1 MGKTVTS
8 VVSAGLMIAGVIATG
23 GLGTALIVAGIAVQA
38 ASAFIFKDKVPGS
51 GYRDQSERKQMLRSA
66 SAPETVV
73 VGKTM
78 MSGLL
83 FFAEEEEGEQDENE
97 ELYMALAIA
106 SHPIHKLGQIYF
118 NDDKIEDLGDNAQY
132 EFHNGRTEADPYLLK
147 HAPSWKE
154 DMIGRGLAWLRLTL
168 RFDQEKF
175 PYGVPNVKSELWG
188 KEIYDPRTEKT
199 AWSNNGALVILDYYR
214 HYLGVPDS
222 DIDWNAFKVAAD
234 ICDETV
240 QTPDG
245 KSEPRYT
252 LNGAYELEESPAS
265 VLEMMHK
272 CIAGEPTYIAGKH
285 GILMQV
291 YNGPALLTIDESQ
304 IIDTVTVTP
313 ELSLRDAT
321 NAIYGTFVDAEQQYN
336 KTDFEPVVIEEWI
349 EEDGLEIK
357 ENMDYRFVT
366 SPYQANRLANLYLRK
381 KRAGRRIQLRMNLD
395 GYAYRPGD
403 VVKLELPSLGIS
415 DLEFRIADWKFH
427 PSEGVEITLEEDG
440 PYIYE
445 DLASKPFVRPP
456 FTKLPTGGVPA
467 PINLAFVPLSVT
479 DIVQGY
485 ISWQNV
491 ASDIRYNT
499 VNILQNDKVI
509 QSIQVPG
516 ERVDINGLTRGTYRV
531 EVRAINVAGAMS
543 APAISDFA
551 IQAPPAPIGVEIT
564 PGMFSLTASPRQGDS
579 AVFGYTFEFWFSEKK
594 LANLSENEV
603 ITKTNKVGQGQFWTK
618 DNLKAGTDYWFYVRT
633 VNSYGKSQFVEAV
646 GQASG
651 TPKDMLDELGNNFLT
666 AEAGQIMQEQI
677 DFSKEAIAELE
688 LDTIDVKQKVVSI
701 DRDVEAV
708 NEAVMMNTKFTTE
721 VHFSLKEEVADR
733 KAEIFRIEQV
743 QVTDREAAAR
753 WQEQITAKVDY
764 NASEI
769 LNIKDAQSSYEK
781 ATAQQISQVKAD
793 VDGVKSRVTTVETA
807 TADLKQSQAKFEQ
820 STTAEFGEMRGYIT
834 HFETSLSNVELA
846 VSEAIMQTTAQ
857 VNQHSSELLQ
867 SKADVKRIANATATN
882 EKATAEL
889 AESVKAHYEDSQAEF
904 VDVRKSI
911 AEKDKAHSER
921 TEQVRA
927 ELGKNINANKEE
939 IDKTNKELSDI
950 SAAVTT
956 NTKAIAETDKTLT
969 ELEQVS
975 SSRFDSNEATIANI
989 QNTQANA
996 ESSQAETT
1004 LQLAAQQ
1011 NEQGSELLRAKAS
1024 IRETNKIIVDNDKAY
1039 AQKFTQIDAQL
1050 GENGA
1055 RFTRVEEALA
1065 DTQQSVAKSIERL
1078 DARFDEQEGMIEE
1091 KMQATFKQTGDGVV
1105 THSINITIVHNN
1117 VKYNAAGQVI
1127 SAQVKNGKLESF
1139 IGYNANNFAWYNPVN
1154 GKMELFMAAKNG
1166 QLFIRDLFIED
1177 GSITN
1182 AKIGN
1187 VIQSNNYLNGRPS
1200 WIINKNGFAEFQNIK
1215 ARGEIEA
1222 TSGRLKNVVI
1232 EESCD
1237 ILGKLK
1243 VENLEGNIVTV
1254 TQDVYHNLSFSHSNI
1269 VELFKVKRR
1278 TQKCFIWVQGALTPY
1293 EVIPGGSSRVENRS
1307 AFAYRAP
1314 GYDSN
1319 GGEAD
1324 IYIDGVIQPR
1334 PNIYNMRGTSVSDTY
1349 AVNEFVL
1356 ELSPGEGVAS
1366 IGIKIP
1372 RLNSETTRFIMRAR
1386 IIVFPDNQDVIFN

>member
-132 EFHNGRTEADPYLLK
+132 EFHNGRTEVDPYLLK
-147 HAPSWKE
+147 KAPSWKE

-199 AWSNNGALVILDYYR
+199 EWSNNGALVILDYYR

-222 DIDWNAFKVAAD
+222 DIDWDAFKSAAD

-245 KSEPRYT
+245 KNEPRYT

-403 VVKLELPSLGIS
+403 VVKLELPALGIS

-456 FTKLPTGGVPA
+456 FTKLPTGGVAA

-499 VNILQNDKVI
+499 VNILQNGKVI

-564 PGMFSLTASPRQGDS
+564 PGMFSLTASPKQGDS
-579 AVFGYTFEFWFSEKK
+579 AVFGYTFEFWFSDKK
-594 LANLSENEV
+594 LANLSENDV
-603 ITKTNKVGQGQFWTK
+603 ITKTNKVGQGNFWTQE
-618 DNLKAGTDYWFYVRT
+618 NLKAGHTYYFYIRT
-633 VNSYGKSQFVEAV
+633 INSYGKSVFVEASGVPVSLPSDIFDDLDNTVRETDAFKELDKKLDWNAETAIILSNADSQLSRSLLVKHGQSQAGIKELWQVRATDNKAWAQEVKEIYSAV
-646 GQASG
+646 GDNTSAIKETQTSITELNKAFGQTTTEIRTELKTANDTTNKRIDS
-651 TPKDMLDELGNNFLT
+651 TNQDLANTNQKLGNTDKEMGRIAADVVTN
-666 AEAGQIMQEQI
+666 
-677 DFSKEAIAELE
+677 KEAISK
-688 LDTIDVKQKVVSI
+688 T
-701 DRDVEAV
+701 
-708 NEAVMMNTKFTTE
+708 NEAMAKSE
-721 VHFSLKEEVADR
+721 
-733 KAEIFRIEQV
+733 EQV
-743 QVTDREAAAR
+743 Q
-753 WQEQITAKVDY
+753 
-764 NASEI
+764 
-769 LNIKDAQSSYEK
+769 AQ
-781 ATAQQISQVKAD
+781 
-793 VDGVKSRVTTVETA
+793 
-807 TADLKQSQAKFEQ
+807 
-820 STTAEFGEMRGYIT
+820 FGEQQGMI
-834 HFETSLSNVELA
+834 
-846 VSEAIMQTTAQ
+846 
-857 VNQHSSELLQ
+857 NQ
-867 SKADVKRIANATATN
+867 KM
-882 EKATAEL
+882 
-889 AESVKAHYEDSQAEF
+889 QAEF
-904 VDVRKSI
+904 S
-911 AEKDKAHSER
+911 
-921 TEQVRA
+921 
-927 ELGKNINANKEE
+927 
-939 IDKTNKELSDI
+939 
-950 SAAVTT
+950 
-956 NTKAIAETDKTLT
+956 
-969 ELEQVS
+969 
-975 SSRFDSNEATIANI
+975 
-989 QNTQANA
+989 
-996 ESSQAETT
+996 
-1004 LQLAAQQ
+1004 
-1011 NEQGSELLRAKAS
+1011 
-1024 IRETNKIIVDNDKAY
+1024 
-1039 AQKFTQIDAQL
+1039 
-1050 GENGA
+1050 
-1055 RFTRVEEALA
+1055 
-1065 DTQQSVAKSIERL
+1065 
-1078 DARFDEQEGMIEE
+1078 
-1091 KMQATFKQTGDGVV
+1091 QTGDGVV
-1105 THSINITIVHNN
+1105 THSINITIIHNK

-1139 IGYNANNFAWYNPVN
+1139 IGYNANNFAWYNPAN
-1154 GKMELFMAAKNG
+1154 GKMELFMYAKNG
-1166 QLFIRDLFIED
+1166 QVFIRDLFIED

-1222 TSGRLKNVVI
+1222 TSGRLKNVVV
-1232 EESCD
+1232 EKSCE
-1237 ILGKLK
+1237 ILGTLN
-1243 VENLEGNIVTV
+1243 VENLEGNIISVTK
-1254 TQDVYHNLSFSHSNI
+1254 DVYISESFRGNDI
-1269 VELFKVKRR
+1269 FELFKVKRR
-1278 TQKCFIWVQGALTPY
+1278 TQKCHIWVQGALNPY
-1293 EVIPGGSSRVENRS
+1293 EKIPSSGSGYFVPNRS
-1307 AFAYRAP
+1307 ALAYRAP
-1314 GYDSN
+1314 QMMDSYGY
-1319 GGEAD
+1319 AD
-1324 IYIDGVIQPR
+1324 FYIDGVIQER
-1334 PNIYNMRGTSVSDTY
+1334 PSLYRLEDGFPTRDFFGLNECVFDLDAGT
-1349 AVNEFVL
+1349 
-1356 ELSPGEGVAS
+1356 GMAS

-1372 RLNSETTRFIMRAR
+1372 NSGKDITRFIMRAR

>member
-118 NDDKIEDLGDNAQY
+118 NDDKIEDLGNNAQY
-132 EFHNGRTEADPYLLK
+132 EFHNDRTEADPYLLK

-291 YNGPALLTIDESQ
+291 YNGPALLIIDESQ

-594 LANLSENEV
+594 LTNLSENEV
-603 ITKTNKVGQGQFWTK
+603 ITKTNKIGQGNFWTQE
-618 DNLKAGTDYWFYVRT
+618 NLKAGHTYYFYIRT
-633 VNSYGKSQFVEAV
+633 INSYGKSAFIE
-646 GQASG
+646 ASG
-651 TPKDMLDELGNNFLT
+651 IPNSLPNDLLDEVDEKVRDS
-666 AEAGQIMQEQI
+666 EAFKQLSEELKWNTE
-677 DFSKEAIAELE
+677 SIAELVNATYE
-688 LDTIDVKQKVVSI
+688 LSTDLLVRDGNAQAGIKDLRKVFANQQEAWAQEIKEIYSAVGENKSAIKETQTSI
-701 DRDVEAV
+701 TKLDEAIGQR
-708 NEAVMMNTKFTTE
+708 FTE
-721 VHFSLKEEVADR
+721 VRTEMGKAQADIISNSQAISNTN
-733 KAEIFRIEQV
+733 KAFAENKTQV
-743 QVTDREAAAR
+743 
-753 WQEQITAKVDY
+753 
-764 NASEI
+764 
-769 LNIKDAQSSYEK
+769 
-781 ATAQQISQVKAD
+781 
-793 VDGVKSRVTTVETA
+793 
-807 TADLKQSQAKFEQ
+807 QAKF
-820 STTAEFGEMRGYIT
+820 
-834 HFETSLSNVELA
+834 
-846 VSEAIMQTTAQ
+846 
-857 VNQHSSELLQ
+857 
-867 SKADVKRIANATATN
+867 
-882 EKATAEL
+882 
-889 AESVKAHYEDSQAEF
+889 
-904 VDVRKSI
+904 
-911 AEKDKAHSER
+911 DK
-921 TEQVRA
+921 
-927 ELGKNINANKEE
+927 
-939 IDKTNKELSDI
+939 
-950 SAAVTT
+950 
-956 NTKAIAETDKTLT
+956 
-969 ELEQVS
+969 
-975 SSRFDSNEATIANI
+975 
-989 QNTQANA
+989 
-996 ESSQAETT
+996 
-1004 LQLAAQQ
+1004 
-1011 NEQGSELLRAKAS
+1011 
-1024 IRETNKIIVDNDKAY
+1024 
-1039 AQKFTQIDAQL
+1039 
-1050 GENGA
+1050 
-1055 RFTRVEEALA
+1055 
-1065 DTQQSVAKSIERL
+1065 
-1078 DARFDEQEGMIEE
+1078 QEGMIQE

-1154 GKMELFMAAKNG
+1154 GKMELFMYAKNG
-1166 QLFIRDLFIED
+1166 QLFMREAFINEAWLNSVVVTEYIKSGDYIPGKGGFLID
-1177 GSITN
+1177 GKTSNIEMNKGIFRGELDIGTNKTGAHTVITN
-1182 AKIGN
+1182 ERIAVYGDK
-1187 VIQSNNYLNGRPS
+1187 
-1200 WIINKNGFAEFQNIK
+1200 
-1215 ARGEIEA
+1215 GEIRVEI
-1222 TSGRLKNVVI
+1222 GR
-1232 EESCD
+1232 
-1237 ILGKLK
+1237 ILG
-1243 VENLEGNIVTV
+1243 
-1254 TQDVYHNLSFSHSNI
+1254 
-1269 VELFKVKRR
+1269 R
-1278 TQKCFIWVQGALTPY
+1278 
-1293 EVIPGGSSRVENRS
+1293 
-1307 AFAYRAP
+1307 
-1314 GYDSN
+1314 
-1319 GGEAD
+1319 
-1324 IYIDGVIQPR
+1324 
-1334 PNIYNMRGTSVSDTY
+1334 
-1349 AVNEFVL
+1349 
-1356 ELSPGEGVAS
+1356 
-1366 IGIKIP
+1366 
-1372 RLNSETTRFIMRAR
+1372 
-1386 IIVFPDNQDVIFN
+1386 

>member
-118 NDDKIEDLGDNAQY
+118 NDDKIEDLGDNVQY

-403 VVKLELPSLGIS
+403 VIKLELPSLGIS

-499 VNILQNDKVI
+499 VNILQNGKVI

-603 ITKTNKVGQGQFWTK
+603 ITKTNKVGQGNFWTQE
-618 DNLKAGTDYWFYVRT
+618 NLKAGHTYYFYIRT
-633 VNSYGKSQFVEAV
+633 INSYGKSVFVEASGVPVSLPTDIFDDLDNTIRETEAFKQLSEELKWNTESIAVLTNATYSLSTDVLQRSANAQAGITQLQQLRVSDNEAWAQEINEIYSAV
-646 GQASG
+646 GENKSAIKETQTSITELNKAFG
-651 TPKDMLDELGNNFLT
+651 QTTTEIRTELKTTNDATNKRIDDTNQKLGNTDKEVGRIRADVATN
-666 AEAGQIMQEQI
+666 
-677 DFSKEAIAELE
+677 KEAISE
-688 LDTIDVKQKVVSI
+688 T
-701 DRDVEAV
+701 
-708 NEAVMMNTKFTTE
+708 N
-721 VHFSLKEEVADR
+721 
-733 KAEIFRIEQV
+733 KAMAKSEEQV
-743 QVTDREAAAR
+743 Q
-753 WQEQITAKVDY
+753 
-764 NASEI
+764 
-769 LNIKDAQSSYEK
+769 AQFGK
-781 ATAQQISQVKAD
+781 QQGMI
-793 VDGVKSRVTTVETA
+793 
-807 TADLKQSQAKFEQ
+807 
-820 STTAEFGEMRGYIT
+820 
-834 HFETSLSNVELA
+834 
-846 VSEAIMQTTAQ
+846 
-857 VNQHSSELLQ
+857 NQ
-867 SKADVKRIANATATN
+867 KM
-882 EKATAEL
+882 
-889 AESVKAHYEDSQAEF
+889 QAEF
-904 VDVRKSI
+904 S
-911 AEKDKAHSER
+911 
-921 TEQVRA
+921 
-927 ELGKNINANKEE
+927 
-939 IDKTNKELSDI
+939 
-950 SAAVTT
+950 
-956 NTKAIAETDKTLT
+956 
-969 ELEQVS
+969 
-975 SSRFDSNEATIANI
+975 
-989 QNTQANA
+989 
-996 ESSQAETT
+996 
-1004 LQLAAQQ
+1004 
-1011 NEQGSELLRAKAS
+1011 
-1024 IRETNKIIVDNDKAY
+1024 
-1039 AQKFTQIDAQL
+1039 
-1050 GENGA
+1050 
-1055 RFTRVEEALA
+1055 
-1065 DTQQSVAKSIERL
+1065 
-1078 DARFDEQEGMIEE
+1078 
-1091 KMQATFKQTGDGVV
+1091 QTGDGVV

-1154 GKMELFMAAKNG
+1154 GKMELFMYAKNG
-1166 QLFIRDLFIED
+1166 QFFIKEAFLDKASIREMVLSESIRSDNYVPGKSGFIIDVKNNKLEMY
-1177 GSITN
+1177 GGNGGTTLTN
-1182 AKIGN
+1182 
-1187 VIQSNNYLNGRPS
+1187 
-1200 WIINKNGFAEFQNIK
+1200 QNLYVK
-1215 ARGEIEA
+1215 DETGY
-1222 TSGRLKNVVI
+1222 NVVI
-1232 EESCD
+1232 IGD
-1237 ILGKLK
+1237 I
-1243 VENLEGNIVTV
+1243 T
-1254 TQDVYHNLSFSHSNI
+1254 
-1269 VELFKVKRR
+1269 
-1278 TQKCFIWVQGALTPY
+1278 
-1293 EVIPGGSSRVENRS
+1293 
-1307 AFAYRAP
+1307 
-1314 GYDSN
+1314 
-1319 GGEAD
+1319 
-1324 IYIDGVIQPR
+1324 
-1334 PNIYNMRGTSVSDTY
+1334 
-1349 AVNEFVL
+1349 NE
-1356 ELSPGEGVAS
+1356 
-1366 IGIKIP
+1366 
-1372 RLNSETTRFIMRAR
+1372 R
-1386 IIVFPDNQDVIFN
+1386 

>member
-403 VVKLELPSLGIS
+403 VIKLELPSLGIS

-445 DLASKPFVRPP
+445 DLVSKPFVRPP

-467 PINLAFVPLSVT
+467 PINLAFAPLSVT

-499 VNILQNDKVI
+499 VNILQNGKVI

-579 AVFGYTFEFWFSEKK
+579 AVFGYTFEFWFSEEK

-603 ITKTNKVGQGQFWTK
+603 ITKTNKVGQGNFWTQE
-618 DNLKAGTDYWFYVRT
+618 NLKAGHTYYFYIRT
-633 VNSYGKSQFVEAV
+633 INSYGKSVFVEASGV
-646 GQASG
+646 PVSLPTDIFDDLDNTVRETEAFKQLSEELKWNTESIAVLTNATYSLSTDVLQRSANAQAG
-651 TPKDMLDELGNNFLT
+651 ITQLQQLR
-666 AEAGQIMQEQI
+666 
-677 DFSKEAIAELE
+677 
-688 LDTIDVKQKVVSI
+688 VS
-701 DRDVEAV
+701 D
-708 NEAVMMNTKFTTE
+708 NEAW
-721 VHFSLKEEVADR
+721 AQD
-733 KAEIFRIEQV
+733 
-743 QVTDREAAAR
+743 
-753 WQEQITAKVDY
+753 
-764 NASEI
+764 
-769 LNIKDAQSSYEK
+769 IK
-781 ATAQQISQVKAD
+781 
-793 VDGVKSRVTTVETA
+793 RV
-807 TADLKQSQAKFEQ
+807 
-820 STTAEFGEMRGYIT
+820 Y
-834 HFETSLSNVELA
+834 
-846 VSEAIMQTTAQ
+846 
-857 VNQHSSELLQ
+857 
-867 SKADVKRIANATATN
+867 
-882 EKATAEL
+882 
-889 AESVKAHYEDSQAEF
+889 
-904 VDVRKSI
+904 
-911 AEKDKAHSER
+911 
-921 TEQVRA
+921 
-927 ELGKNINANKEE
+927 
-939 IDKTNKELSDI
+939 
-950 SAAVTT
+950 
-956 NTKAIAETDKTLT
+956 
-969 ELEQVS
+969 
-975 SSRFDSNEATIANI
+975 
-989 QNTQANA
+989 
-996 ESSQAETT
+996 
-1004 LQLAAQQ
+1004 
-1011 NEQGSELLRAKAS
+1011 AS
-1024 IRETNKIIVDNDKAY
+1024 IEDNDKALR
-1039 AQKFTQIDAQL
+1039 AEIKETQTSITELNKAFGQTTTEIRTEL
-1050 GENGA
+1050 KTTNQN
-1055 RFTRVEEALA
+1055 LA
-1065 DTQQSVAKSIERL
+1065 DTNQKLGNIDKEVGRIRADVATNKEAISETNKAMAKSE
-1078 DARFDEQEGMIEE
+1078 EQVQAQFGKQQGMINQ
-1091 KMQATFKQTGDGVV
+1091 KMQAEFSQTGDGVV

-1154 GKMELFMAAKNG
+1154 GKMELFMYAKNG

-1254 TQDVYHNLSFSHSNI
+1254 TQDVYHNLSFSHNNI

-1278 TQKCFIWVQGALTPY
+1278 TQKCFIWVQGALNPY
-1293 EVIPGGSSRVENRS
+1293 ERIPNNGVKPENRS

-1314 GYDSN
+1314 FYRN
-1319 GGEAD
+1319 GAGAAD

-1334 PNIYNMRGTSVSDTY
+1334 PSIYNMEDTSTSDFY

-1372 RLNSETTRFIMRAR
+1372 QGGSETTRFIMRAR

>member
-403 VVKLELPSLGIS
+403 VIKLELPSLGIS

-499 VNILQNDKVI
+499 VNILQNGKVI

-603 ITKTNKVGQGQFWTK
+603 ITKTNKVGQGNFWTQE
-618 DNLKAGTDYWFYVRT
+618 NLKAGHTYYFYIRT
-633 VNSYGKSQFVEAV
+633 INSYGKSVFVEA
-646 GQASG
+646 SG
-651 TPKDMLDELGNNFLT
+651 VPVSLPTDIFDDLDNTIRETEAFKQLDEKLNWNT
-666 AEAGQIMQEQI
+666 E
-677 DFSKEAIAELE
+677 SIAELTNATYS
-688 LDTIDVKQKVVSI
+688 LSTDVLRYSANAQAGITQLQQLRVS
-701 DRDVEAV
+701 D
-708 NEAVMMNTKFTTE
+708 NEAW
-721 VHFSLKEEVADR
+721 AQD
-733 KAEIFRIEQV
+733 
-743 QVTDREAAAR
+743 
-753 WQEQITAKVDY
+753 
-764 NASEI
+764 
-769 LNIKDAQSSYEK
+769 IK
-781 ATAQQISQVKAD
+781 
-793 VDGVKSRVTTVETA
+793 RV
-807 TADLKQSQAKFEQ
+807 
-820 STTAEFGEMRGYIT
+820 Y
-834 HFETSLSNVELA
+834 
-846 VSEAIMQTTAQ
+846 
-857 VNQHSSELLQ
+857 
-867 SKADVKRIANATATN
+867 
-882 EKATAEL
+882 
-889 AESVKAHYEDSQAEF
+889 
-904 VDVRKSI
+904 
-911 AEKDKAHSER
+911 
-921 TEQVRA
+921 
-927 ELGKNINANKEE
+927 
-939 IDKTNKELSDI
+939 
-950 SAAVTT
+950 
-956 NTKAIAETDKTLT
+956 
-969 ELEQVS
+969 
-975 SSRFDSNEATIANI
+975 
-989 QNTQANA
+989 
-996 ESSQAETT
+996 
-1004 LQLAAQQ
+1004 
-1011 NEQGSELLRAKAS
+1011 AS
-1024 IRETNKIIVDNDKAY
+1024 IEDNDKALR
-1039 AQKFTQIDAQL
+1039 AEIKETQTSITELNKAFGQTTTEIRTELKTTNDATNKRIDDTNQKL
-1050 GENGA
+1050 GNTDKEVGRIRADVATNK
-1055 RFTRVEEALA
+1055 EAISETNKA
-1065 DTQQSVAKSIERL
+1065 MAKSE
-1078 DARFDEQEGMIEE
+1078 EQVQAQFGKQQGMINQ
-1091 KMQATFKQTGDGVV
+1091 KMQAEFSQTGDGVV

-1127 SAQVKNGKLESF
+1127 SAQVKNGKLESY

-1154 GKMELFMAAKNG
+1154 GKMELFMYVKNG
-1166 QLFIRDLFIED
+1166 QMFMREAFINEAWLNSVVVTEYIKSGDYAPGKSGFLIDGKTSNIEMNKGIFRGELD
-1177 GSITN
+1177 IGTNKTGAHTVITN
-1182 AKIGN
+1182 ERIAVYGDK
-1187 VIQSNNYLNGRPS
+1187 
-1200 WIINKNGFAEFQNIK
+1200 
-1215 ARGEIEA
+1215 GEIRVEI
-1222 TSGRLKNVVI
+1222 GR
-1232 EESCD
+1232 
-1237 ILGKLK
+1237 ILG
-1243 VENLEGNIVTV
+1243 
-1254 TQDVYHNLSFSHSNI
+1254 
-1269 VELFKVKRR
+1269 R
-1278 TQKCFIWVQGALTPY
+1278 
-1293 EVIPGGSSRVENRS
+1293 
-1307 AFAYRAP
+1307 
-1314 GYDSN
+1314 
-1319 GGEAD
+1319 
-1324 IYIDGVIQPR
+1324 
-1334 PNIYNMRGTSVSDTY
+1334 
-1349 AVNEFVL
+1349 
-1356 ELSPGEGVAS
+1356 
-1366 IGIKIP
+1366 
-1372 RLNSETTRFIMRAR
+1372 
-1386 IIVFPDNQDVIFN
+1386 

>member
-403 VVKLELPSLGIS
+403 VIKLELPSLGIS

-499 VNILQNDKVI
+499 VNILQNGKVI

-603 ITKTNKVGQGQFWTK
+603 ITKTNKVGQGNFWTQE
-618 DNLKAGTDYWFYVRT
+618 NLKAGHTYYFYIRT
-633 VNSYGKSQFVEAV
+633 INSYGKSVFVEASGVPVSLPTDIFDDLDNTIRETEAFKQLSEELKWNTESIAVLTNATYSLSTDVLQRSANAQAGITQLQQLRVSDNEAWAQEINEIYSAV
-646 GQASG
+646 GENKSAIKETQTSITELNKAFG
-651 TPKDMLDELGNNFLT
+651 QTTTEIRTELKTTNDATNKRIDDTNQKLGNTDKEVGRIRADVATN
-666 AEAGQIMQEQI
+666 
-677 DFSKEAIAELE
+677 KEAISE
-688 LDTIDVKQKVVSI
+688 T
-701 DRDVEAV
+701 
-708 NEAVMMNTKFTTE
+708 N
-721 VHFSLKEEVADR
+721 
-733 KAEIFRIEQV
+733 KAMAKSEEQV
-743 QVTDREAAAR
+743 Q
-753 WQEQITAKVDY
+753 
-764 NASEI
+764 
-769 LNIKDAQSSYEK
+769 AQFGK
-781 ATAQQISQVKAD
+781 QQGMI
-793 VDGVKSRVTTVETA
+793 
-807 TADLKQSQAKFEQ
+807 
-820 STTAEFGEMRGYIT
+820 
-834 HFETSLSNVELA
+834 
-846 VSEAIMQTTAQ
+846 
-857 VNQHSSELLQ
+857 NQ
-867 SKADVKRIANATATN
+867 KM
-882 EKATAEL
+882 
-889 AESVKAHYEDSQAEF
+889 QAEF
-904 VDVRKSI
+904 S
-911 AEKDKAHSER
+911 
-921 TEQVRA
+921 
-927 ELGKNINANKEE
+927 
-939 IDKTNKELSDI
+939 
-950 SAAVTT
+950 
-956 NTKAIAETDKTLT
+956 
-969 ELEQVS
+969 
-975 SSRFDSNEATIANI
+975 
-989 QNTQANA
+989 
-996 ESSQAETT
+996 
-1004 LQLAAQQ
+1004 
-1011 NEQGSELLRAKAS
+1011 
-1024 IRETNKIIVDNDKAY
+1024 
-1039 AQKFTQIDAQL
+1039 
-1050 GENGA
+1050 
-1055 RFTRVEEALA
+1055 
-1065 DTQQSVAKSIERL
+1065 
-1078 DARFDEQEGMIEE
+1078 
-1091 KMQATFKQTGDGVV
+1091 QTGDGVV

-1166 QLFIRDLFIED
+1166 QFFIR
-1177 GSITN
+1177 
-1182 AKIGN
+1182 
-1187 VIQSNNYLNGRPS
+1187 
-1200 WIINKNGFAEFQNIK
+1200 
-1215 ARGEIEA
+1215 EA
-1222 TSGRLKNVVI
+1222 
-1232 EESCD
+1232 
-1237 ILGKLK
+1237 
-1243 VENLEGNIVTV
+1243 
-1254 TQDVYHNLSFSHSNI
+1254 
-1269 VELFKVKRR
+1269 
-1278 TQKCFIWVQGALTPY
+1278 
-1293 EVIPGGSSRVENRS
+1293 
-1307 AFAYRAP
+1307 
-1314 GYDSN
+1314 
-1319 GGEAD
+1319 
-1324 IYIDGVIQPR
+1324 
-1334 PNIYNMRGTSVSDTY
+1334 
-1349 AVNEFVL
+1349 
-1356 ELSPGEGVAS
+1356 
-1366 IGIKIP
+1366 
-1372 RLNSETTRFIMRAR
+1372 
-1386 IIVFPDNQDVIFN
+1386 

>member
-1 MGKTVTS
+1 
-8 VVSAGLMIAGVIATG
+8 
-23 GLGTALIVAGIAVQA
+23 
-38 ASAFIFKDKVPGS
+38 
-51 GYRDQSERKQMLRSA
+51 
-66 SAPETVV
+66 
-73 VGKTM
+73 
-78 MSGLL
+78 
-83 FFAEEEEGEQDENE
+83 
-97 ELYMALAIA
+97 MALAIA

-403 VVKLELPSLGIS
+403 VIKLELPSLGIS

-456 FTKLPTGGVPA
+456 FTKLPTGGVAA

-499 VNILQNDKVI
+499 VNILQNGKVI

-543 APAISDFA
+543 APSISDFA

-594 LANLSENEV
+594 LTSLSENEV
-603 ITKTNKVGQGQFWTK
+603 ITKTNKVGQGNFWTQE
-618 DNLKAGTDYWFYVRT
+618 NLKAGHTYYFYIRT
-633 VNSYGKSQFVEAV
+633 INSYGKSVFVEA
-646 GQASG
+646 SG
-651 TPKDMLDELGNNFLT
+651 VPVSLPTDIFDDLD
-666 AEAGQIMQEQI
+666 
-677 DFSKEAIAELE
+677 
-688 LDTIDVKQKVVSI
+688 
-701 DRDVEAV
+701 
-708 NEAVMMNTKFTTE
+708 NT
-721 VHFSLKEEVADR
+721 
-733 KAEIFRIEQV
+733 
-743 QVTDREAAAR
+743 
-753 WQEQITAKVDY
+753 
-764 NASEI
+764 
-769 LNIKDAQSSYEK
+769 
-781 ATAQQISQVKAD
+781 
-793 VDGVKSRVTTVETA
+793 
-807 TADLKQSQAKFEQ
+807 
-820 STTAEFGEMRGYIT
+820 
-834 HFETSLSNVELA
+834 
-846 VSEAIMQTTAQ
+846 
-857 VNQHSSELLQ
+857 
-867 SKADVKRIANATATN
+867 
-882 EKATAEL
+882 
-889 AESVKAHYEDSQAEF
+889 
-904 VDVRKSI
+904 
-911 AEKDKAHSER
+911 
-921 TEQVRA
+921 
-927 ELGKNINANKEE
+927 
-939 IDKTNKELSDI
+939 
-950 SAAVTT
+950 
-956 NTKAIAETDKTLT
+956 
-969 ELEQVS
+969 
-975 SSRFDSNEATIANI
+975 
-989 QNTQANA
+989 
-996 ESSQAETT
+996 
-1004 LQLAAQQ
+1004 
-1011 NEQGSELLRAKAS
+1011 
-1024 IRETNKIIVDNDKAY
+1024 IRETEAFKQLSEELKWNTESIAVLTNATYSLSTDVLQRSANAQAGITQLQQLRVSDNEAWAQDIKRVYASIEDNDKALR
-1039 AQKFTQIDAQL
+1039 AEIKETQTSITELNKAFGQTTTEIRTELKTTNDATNKRIDDTNQKL
-1050 GENGA
+1050 GNTDKEVGRIRADVATNK
-1055 RFTRVEEALA
+1055 EAISETNKA
-1065 DTQQSVAKSIERL
+1065 MAKSE
-1078 DARFDEQEGMIEE
+1078 EQVQAQFGKQQGMINQ
-1091 KMQATFKQTGDGVV
+1091 KMQAEFSQTGDGVV

-1127 SAQVKNGKLESF
+1127 SAQVKNGKLESY

-1154 GKMELFMAAKNG
+1154 GKMELFMYVKNG
-1166 QLFIRDLFIED
+1166 QMFMREAFINEAWLNSVVVTEYIKSGDYAPGKSGFLIDGKTSNIEMNKGIFRGELD
-1177 GSITN
+1177 IGTNKTGAHTVITN
-1182 AKIGN
+1182 ERIAVYGDK
-1187 VIQSNNYLNGRPS
+1187 
-1200 WIINKNGFAEFQNIK
+1200 
-1215 ARGEIEA
+1215 GEIRVEI
-1222 TSGRLKNVVI
+1222 GR
-1232 EESCD
+1232 
-1237 ILGKLK
+1237 ILG
-1243 VENLEGNIVTV
+1243 
-1254 TQDVYHNLSFSHSNI
+1254 
-1269 VELFKVKRR
+1269 R
-1278 TQKCFIWVQGALTPY
+1278 
-1293 EVIPGGSSRVENRS
+1293 
-1307 AFAYRAP
+1307 
-1314 GYDSN
+1314 
-1319 GGEAD
+1319 
-1324 IYIDGVIQPR
+1324 
-1334 PNIYNMRGTSVSDTY
+1334 
-1349 AVNEFVL
+1349 
-1356 ELSPGEGVAS
+1356 
-1366 IGIKIP
+1366 
-1372 RLNSETTRFIMRAR
+1372 
-1386 IIVFPDNQDVIFN
+1386 

>member
-118 NDDKIEDLGDNAQY
+118 NDDKIEDLGNNAQY
-132 EFHNGRTEADPYLLK
+132 EFHNDRTEADPYLLK

-291 YNGPALLTIDESQ
+291 YNGPALLIIDESQ

-456 FTKLPTGGVPA
+456 FTKLPTGGVPT

-499 VNILQNDKVI
+499 VNILQNGKVI

-564 PGMFSLTASPRQGDS
+564 PGMFSLTAYPKQGDS

-603 ITKTNKVGQGQFWTK
+603 ITKTNKVGQGNFWTQE
-618 DNLKAGTDYWFYVRT
+618 NLKAGHTYYFYIRT
-633 VNSYGKSQFVEAV
+633 INSYGKSVFVEA
-646 GQASG
+646 SG
-651 TPKDMLDELGNNFLT
+651 VPVSLPTDIFDDLDNTVRETEAFKQLSEELNWNT
-666 AEAGQIMQEQI
+666 E
-677 DFSKEAIAELE
+677 SIAELVNATYE
-688 LDTIDVKQKVVSI
+688 LSTDLLFRDGNAQAGIKDLRKVFANQQEAWAQEIKEIYSAVGENKSAIREAQTSI
-701 DRDVEAV
+701 TKLDEAIGQRFTEIRTEMDKAQADIIS
-708 NEAVMMNTKFTTE
+708 NSKAISNTN
-721 VHFSLKEEVADR
+721 
-733 KAEIFRIEQV
+733 KAFAENKTQV
-743 QVTDREAAAR
+743 Q
-753 WQEQITAKVDY
+753 AK
-764 NASEI
+764 
-769 LNIKDAQSSYEK
+769 
-781 ATAQQISQVKAD
+781 
-793 VDGVKSRVTTVETA
+793 
-807 TADLKQSQAKFEQ
+807 
-820 STTAEFGEMRGYIT
+820 
-834 HFETSLSNVELA
+834 
-846 VSEAIMQTTAQ
+846 
-857 VNQHSSELLQ
+857 
-867 SKADVKRIANATATN
+867 
-882 EKATAEL
+882 
-889 AESVKAHYEDSQAEF
+889 
-904 VDVRKSI
+904 
-911 AEKDKAHSER
+911 
-921 TEQVRA
+921 
-927 ELGKNINANKEE
+927 
-939 IDKTNKELSDI
+939 
-950 SAAVTT
+950 
-956 NTKAIAETDKTLT
+956 
-969 ELEQVS
+969 
-975 SSRFDSNEATIANI
+975 
-989 QNTQANA
+989 
-996 ESSQAETT
+996 
-1004 LQLAAQQ
+1004 
-1011 NEQGSELLRAKAS
+1011 
-1024 IRETNKIIVDNDKAY
+1024 
-1039 AQKFTQIDAQL
+1039 
-1050 GENGA
+1050 
-1055 RFTRVEEALA
+1055 
-1065 DTQQSVAKSIERL
+1065 
-1078 DARFDEQEGMIEE
+1078 FDEQEGMIEE
-1091 KMQATFKQTGDGVV
+1091 KMQATFEQSGDGVV
-1105 THSINITIVHNN
+1105 THSINITIKHNG
-1117 VKYNAAGQVI
+1117 VSYNAAGQVI
-1127 SAQVKNGKLESF
+1127 SAQVKNGKLESY

-1154 GKMELFMAAKNG
+1154 GKMELFMYAKNG
-1166 QLFIRDLFIED
+1166 QLFIKEAFLDKANVREMVLSEAIKSKNYELGKAGFIID
-1177 GSITN
+1177 ANT
-1182 AKIGN
+1182 GN
-1187 VIQSNNYLNGRPS
+1187 
-1200 WIINKNGFAEFQNIK
+1200 AEFNNATFRGTIDGADGNFNGTVK
-1215 ARGEIEA
+1215 A
-1222 TSGRLKNVVI
+1222 
-1232 EESCD
+1232 
-1237 ILGKLK
+1237 GKLI
-1243 VENLEGNIVTV
+1243 GNIVSIS
-1254 TQDVYHNLSFSHSNI
+1254 DEIYINDKWKGDGI
-1269 VELFKVKRR
+1269 KELFKFKQRD
-1278 TQKCFIWVQGALTPY
+1278 TPCYLWVSGSLHQEDYIPDWFGTKTPNKALMGYMAPDMGWGRGVAEIYVDGILNAKTVSVWSGNPKN
-1293 EVIPGGSSRVENRS
+1293 SRKDEYVC
-1307 AFAYRAP
+1307 
-1314 GYDSN
+1314 
-1319 GGEAD
+1319 
-1324 IYIDGVIQPR
+1324 
-1334 PNIYNMRGTSVSDTY
+1334 
-1349 AVNEFVL
+1349 NEFVVKIPAGKGT
-1356 ELSPGEGVAS
+1356 SS

-1372 RLNSETTRFIMRAR
+1372 YSGSGEWTEFILRGRVFA
-1386 IIVFPDNQDVIFN
+1386 FPDSSEEFLIN

>member
-51 GYRDQSERKQMLRSA
+51 SYRDQSERKQMLRSA

-456 FTKLPTGGVPA
+456 FTKLPTSGVPA

-499 VNILQNDKVI
+499 VNILQNGKVI

-564 PGMFSLTASPRQGDS
+564 PGMFSLTAYPKQGDS

-603 ITKTNKVGQGQFWTK
+603 ITKTNKVGQGNFWTQE
-618 DNLKAGTDYWFYVRT
+618 NLKAGHTYYFYIRT
-633 VNSYGKSQFVEAV
+633 INSYGKSVFVEASGVPVSLPTDIFDDLDNTVRETEAFKQLSEELKWNTESIAVLTNATYSLSTDVLQRSANAQAGITQLQQLRVSDNEAWAQEIKEIYSAV
-646 GQASG
+646 GENKSAIKETQTSI
-651 TPKDMLDELGNNFLT
+651 TKLDEAFGQRFT
-666 AEAGQIMQEQI
+666 AIRTDMDKAQADIMSNSQ
-677 DFSKEAIAELE
+677 AISNTNKAFAENK
-688 LDTIDVKQKVVSI
+688 T
-701 DRDVEAV
+701 
-708 NEAVMMNTKFTTE
+708 
-721 VHFSLKEEVADR
+721 
-733 KAEIFRIEQV
+733 QV
-743 QVTDREAAAR
+743 Q
-753 WQEQITAKVDY
+753 AK
-764 NASEI
+764 
-769 LNIKDAQSSYEK
+769 
-781 ATAQQISQVKAD
+781 
-793 VDGVKSRVTTVETA
+793 
-807 TADLKQSQAKFEQ
+807 
-820 STTAEFGEMRGYIT
+820 
-834 HFETSLSNVELA
+834 
-846 VSEAIMQTTAQ
+846 
-857 VNQHSSELLQ
+857 
-867 SKADVKRIANATATN
+867 
-882 EKATAEL
+882 
-889 AESVKAHYEDSQAEF
+889 
-904 VDVRKSI
+904 
-911 AEKDKAHSER
+911 
-921 TEQVRA
+921 
-927 ELGKNINANKEE
+927 
-939 IDKTNKELSDI
+939 
-950 SAAVTT
+950 
-956 NTKAIAETDKTLT
+956 
-969 ELEQVS
+969 
-975 SSRFDSNEATIANI
+975 
-989 QNTQANA
+989 
-996 ESSQAETT
+996 
-1004 LQLAAQQ
+1004 
-1011 NEQGSELLRAKAS
+1011 
-1024 IRETNKIIVDNDKAY
+1024 
-1039 AQKFTQIDAQL
+1039 
-1050 GENGA
+1050 
-1055 RFTRVEEALA
+1055 
-1065 DTQQSVAKSIERL
+1065 
-1078 DARFDEQEGMIEE
+1078 FDEQEGMIQE

-1154 GKMELFMAAKNG
+1154 GKMELFMAVKNG
-1166 QLFIRDLFIED
+1166 QLFVKEAFLDKASIREMVLSESIRSDNYVPGKSGFIIDVKNNKLEMY
-1177 GSITN
+1177 GGNGGTTLTN
-1182 AKIGN
+1182 
-1187 VIQSNNYLNGRPS
+1187 
-1200 WIINKNGFAEFQNIK
+1200 QNLYVK
-1215 ARGEIEA
+1215 DETGY
-1222 TSGRLKNVVI
+1222 NVVI
-1232 EESCD
+1232 IGD
-1237 ILGKLK
+1237 I
-1243 VENLEGNIVTV
+1243 T
-1254 TQDVYHNLSFSHSNI
+1254 
-1269 VELFKVKRR
+1269 
-1278 TQKCFIWVQGALTPY
+1278 
-1293 EVIPGGSSRVENRS
+1293 
-1307 AFAYRAP
+1307 
-1314 GYDSN
+1314 
-1319 GGEAD
+1319 
-1324 IYIDGVIQPR
+1324 
-1334 PNIYNMRGTSVSDTY
+1334 
-1349 AVNEFVL
+1349 NE
-1356 ELSPGEGVAS
+1356 
-1366 IGIKIP
+1366 
-1372 RLNSETTRFIMRAR
+1372 R
-1386 IIVFPDNQDVIFN
+1386 

>member
-118 NDDKIEDLGDNAQY
+118 NDDKIEGLGNNAQY

-403 VVKLELPSLGIS
+403 VIKLELPSLGIS

-499 VNILQNDKVI
+499 VNILQNGKVI

-603 ITKTNKVGQGQFWTK
+603 ITKTNKVGQGNFWTQE
-618 DNLKAGTDYWFYVRT
+618 NLKAGHTYYFYIRT
-633 VNSYGKSQFVEAV
+633 INSYGKSVFVEA
-646 GQASG
+646 SG
-651 TPKDMLDELGNNFLT
+651 VPVSLPTDIFDDLDNTIRETEAFKQLSEELKWNT
-666 AEAGQIMQEQI
+666 E
-677 DFSKEAIAELE
+677 SIAELVNATYE
-688 LDTIDVKQKVVSI
+688 LSTDLLVRDGNAQAGIKELRKVFANQQEAWAQEIKEIYSAVGENKSAIEETQTSI
-701 DRDVEAV
+701 TKLDEAFGQRFTAIRTDMD
-708 NEAVMMNTKFTTE
+708 NAQADIISNSQAISNTN
-721 VHFSLKEEVADR
+721 
-733 KAEIFRIEQV
+733 KAFAENKTQV
-743 QVTDREAAAR
+743 Q
-753 WQEQITAKVDY
+753 AK
-764 NASEI
+764 
-769 LNIKDAQSSYEK
+769 L
-781 ATAQQISQVKAD
+781 
-793 VDGVKSRVTTVETA
+793 
-807 TADLKQSQAKFEQ
+807 
-820 STTAEFGEMRGYIT
+820 
-834 HFETSLSNVELA
+834 
-846 VSEAIMQTTAQ
+846 
-857 VNQHSSELLQ
+857 
-867 SKADVKRIANATATN
+867 
-882 EKATAEL
+882 
-889 AESVKAHYEDSQAEF
+889 
-904 VDVRKSI
+904 
-911 AEKDKAHSER
+911 
-921 TEQVRA
+921 
-927 ELGKNINANKEE
+927 
-939 IDKTNKELSDI
+939 
-950 SAAVTT
+950 
-956 NTKAIAETDKTLT
+956 
-969 ELEQVS
+969 
-975 SSRFDSNEATIANI
+975 
-989 QNTQANA
+989 
-996 ESSQAETT
+996 
-1004 LQLAAQQ
+1004 
-1011 NEQGSELLRAKAS
+1011 
-1024 IRETNKIIVDNDKAY
+1024 
-1039 AQKFTQIDAQL
+1039 
-1050 GENGA
+1050 
-1055 RFTRVEEALA
+1055 
-1065 DTQQSVAKSIERL
+1065 
-1078 DARFDEQEGMIEE
+1078 DEQEGMIQE
-1091 KMQATFKQTGDGVV
+1091 KMQATFEQSGDGVV
-1105 THSINITIVHNN
+1105 THSINITIKHNG
-1117 VKYNAAGQVI
+1117 VSYNAAGQVI

-1139 IGYNANNFAWYNPVN
+1139 FGYNANNFAWYNPVN
-1154 GKMELFMAAKNG
+1154 GKMELFMYAKNG
-1166 QLFIRDLFIED
+1166 QFFIRDLFIED

-1254 TQDVYHNLSFSHSNI
+1254 TQDVYHNLSFSHNNI

-1278 TQKCFIWVQGALTPY
+1278 TQKCFIWVQGALNPY
-1293 EVIPGGSSRVENRS
+1293 ERIPNNGVKPENRS

-1314 GYDSN
+1314 FYRN
-1319 GGEAD
+1319 GAGAAD

-1334 PNIYNMRGTSVSDTY
+1334 PSIYNMEDTSTSDFY

-1372 RLNSETTRFIMRAR
+1372 QGGSETTRFIMRAR

>member
-403 VVKLELPSLGIS
+403 VIKLELPSLGIS

-467 PINLAFVPLSVT
+467 PINLAFAPLSVT

-499 VNILQNDKVI
+499 VNILQNGKVI

-603 ITKTNKVGQGQFWTK
+603 ITKTNKVGQGNFWTQE
-618 DNLKAGTDYWFYVRT
+618 NLKAGHTYYFYIRT
-633 VNSYGKSQFVEAV
+633 INSYGKSVFVEASGV
-646 GQASG
+646 PVSLPTDIFDDLDNTVRETEAFKQLSEELKWNTESIAVLTNATYSLSTDVLQRSANAQAG
-651 TPKDMLDELGNNFLT
+651 ITQLQQLR
-666 AEAGQIMQEQI
+666 
-677 DFSKEAIAELE
+677 
-688 LDTIDVKQKVVSI
+688 VS
-701 DRDVEAV
+701 D
-708 NEAVMMNTKFTTE
+708 NEAW
-721 VHFSLKEEVADR
+721 AQD
-733 KAEIFRIEQV
+733 
-743 QVTDREAAAR
+743 
-753 WQEQITAKVDY
+753 
-764 NASEI
+764 
-769 LNIKDAQSSYEK
+769 IK
-781 ATAQQISQVKAD
+781 
-793 VDGVKSRVTTVETA
+793 RV
-807 TADLKQSQAKFEQ
+807 
-820 STTAEFGEMRGYIT
+820 Y
-834 HFETSLSNVELA
+834 
-846 VSEAIMQTTAQ
+846 
-857 VNQHSSELLQ
+857 
-867 SKADVKRIANATATN
+867 
-882 EKATAEL
+882 
-889 AESVKAHYEDSQAEF
+889 
-904 VDVRKSI
+904 
-911 AEKDKAHSER
+911 
-921 TEQVRA
+921 
-927 ELGKNINANKEE
+927 
-939 IDKTNKELSDI
+939 
-950 SAAVTT
+950 
-956 NTKAIAETDKTLT
+956 
-969 ELEQVS
+969 
-975 SSRFDSNEATIANI
+975 
-989 QNTQANA
+989 
-996 ESSQAETT
+996 
-1004 LQLAAQQ
+1004 
-1011 NEQGSELLRAKAS
+1011 AS
-1024 IRETNKIIVDNDKAY
+1024 IEDNDKALR
-1039 AQKFTQIDAQL
+1039 AEIKETQTSITELNKAFGQTTTEIRTELKITNDATNKRIDSTNQKL
-1050 GENGA
+1050 GNTDKEVGRIRADVATNK
-1055 RFTRVEEALA
+1055 EAISETNKA
-1065 DTQQSVAKSIERL
+1065 MAKSE
-1078 DARFDEQEGMIEE
+1078 EQVQAQFGKQQGMINQ
-1091 KMQATFKQTGDGVV
+1091 KMQAEFSQTGDGVV

-1154 GKMELFMAAKNG
+1154 GKMELFMYAKNG

-1200 WIINKNGFAEFQNIK
+1200 WTINKNGFAEFQNIK

-1254 TQDVYHNLSFSHSNI
+1254 TQDVYHNLSFSHNNI

-1278 TQKCFIWVQGALTPY
+1278 TQKCFIWVQGALNPY
-1293 EVIPGGSSRVENRS
+1293 ERIPNNGVKPENRS

-1314 GYDSN
+1314 FYRN
-1319 GGEAD
+1319 GAGAAD

-1334 PNIYNMRGTSVSDTY
+1334 PSIYNMEDTATSDFY

-1372 RLNSETTRFIMRAR
+1372 QGGSETTRFIMRAR
-1386 IIVFPDNQDVIFN
+1386 I

>member
-132 EFHNGRTEADPYLLK
+132 EFHNGRTEVDPYLLK
-147 HAPSWKE
+147 KAPSWKE

-199 AWSNNGALVILDYYR
+199 EWSNNGALVILDYYR

-222 DIDWNAFKVAAD
+222 DIDWDAFKSAAD

-245 KSEPRYT
+245 KNEPRYT

-456 FTKLPTGGVPA
+456 FTKLPTGGVAA

-499 VNILQNDKVI
+499 VNILQNGKVI

-543 APAISDFA
+543 SPAISDFA
-551 IQAPPAPIGVEIT
+551 IQAPPSPIGVEIT
-564 PGMFSLTASPRQGDS
+564 PGMFSLTASPKQGDS

-603 ITKTNKVGQGQFWTK
+603 ITKTNKVGQGNFWTQE
-618 DNLKAGTDYWFYVRT
+618 NLKAGHTYYFYIRT
-633 VNSYGKSQFVEAV
+633 INSYGKSVFVEA
-646 GQASG
+646 SG
-651 TPKDMLDELGNNFLT
+651 VPVSLPSDIFDDLDNTVRETDAF
-666 AEAGQIMQEQI
+666 
-677 DFSKEAIAELE
+677 KE
-688 LDTIDVKQKVVSI
+688 LDKKID
-701 DRDVEAV
+701 
-708 NEAVMMNTKFTTE
+708 
-721 VHFSLKEEVADR
+721 
-733 KAEIFRIEQV
+733 
-743 QVTDREAAAR
+743 
-753 WQEQITAKVDY
+753 W
-764 NASEI
+764 NA
-769 LNIKDAQSSYEK
+769 
-781 ATAQQISQVKAD
+781 
-793 VDGVKSRVTTVETA
+793 ETA
-807 TADLKQSQAKFEQ
+807 IILSNEDSRLSRRLLVSHGQSQAGIK
-820 STTAEFGEMRGYIT
+820 
-834 HFETSLSNVELA
+834 ELW
-846 VSEAIMQTTAQ
+846 
-857 VNQHSSELLQ
+857 
-867 SKADVKRIANATATN
+867 
-882 EKATAEL
+882 
-889 AESVKAHYEDSQAEF
+889 
-904 VDVRKSI
+904 
-911 AEKDKAHSER
+911 
-921 TEQVRA
+921 QVRA
-927 ELGKNINANKEE
+927 TDNEAWAQEVKEIYSAVGDNTSTIKETQTSITKLDEAIGQRFTE
-939 IDKTNKELSDI
+939 IRTKVDQAEADIVSNSQAISNTNK
-950 SAAVTT
+950 AF
-956 NTKAIAETDKTLT
+956 AENKT
-969 ELEQVS
+969 QV
-975 SSRFDSNEATIANI
+975 
-989 QNTQANA
+989 QA
-996 ESSQAETT
+996 
-1004 LQLAAQQ
+1004 
-1011 NEQGSELLRAKAS
+1011 K
-1024 IRETNKIIVDNDKAY
+1024 
-1039 AQKFTQIDAQL
+1039 
-1050 GENGA
+1050 
-1055 RFTRVEEALA
+1055 
-1065 DTQQSVAKSIERL
+1065 
-1078 DARFDEQEGMIEE
+1078 FDEQEGLIQE
-1091 KMQATFKQTGDGVV
+1091 KMQATFEQSGDGVV

-1139 IGYNANNFAWYNPVN
+1139 FGYNANNFAWYNPAN
-1154 GKMELFMAAKNG
+1154 GKMELFMYAKNG

-1232 EESCD
+1232 EESCE
-1237 ILGKLK
+1237 ILGKLN
-1243 VENLEGNIVTV
+1243 VENLEGNIISIHR
-1254 TQDVYHNLSFSHSNI
+1254 DNI
-1269 VELFKVKRR
+1269 YLREIWNDGNIHTIFKVKQRSQYC
-1278 TQKCFIWVQGALTPY
+1278 TIWVDGTITADET
-1293 EVIPGGSSRVENRS
+1293 IPINAIHKVENR
-1307 AFAYRAP
+1307 AVIAYRAP
-1314 GYDSN
+1314 GFPIERAMFSVFMDGKEVDFNSHIYPLVTGNVAGFFAANDITITIPPGNSIVEIGIRIPHIPGESN
-1319 GGEAD
+1319 GVLIRGRVFLLPHSDE
-1324 IYIDGVIQPR
+1324 VILI
-1334 PNIYNMRGTSVSDTY
+1334 N
-1349 AVNEFVL
+1349 
-1356 ELSPGEGVAS
+1356 
-1366 IGIKIP
+1366 
-1372 RLNSETTRFIMRAR
+1372 
-1386 IIVFPDNQDVIFN
+1386 

>member
-336 KTDFEPVVIEEWI
+336 KTDFEPVVIEEWV

-403 VVKLELPSLGIS
+403 VIKLELPSLGIS

-499 VNILQNDKVI
+499 VNILQNGKVI

-564 PGMFSLTASPRQGDS
+564 PGMFSLTAYPKQGDS

-603 ITKTNKVGQGQFWTK
+603 ITKTNKVGQGNFWTQE
-618 DNLKAGTDYWFYVRT
+618 NLKAGHTYYFYIRT
-633 VNSYGKSQFVEAV
+633 INSYGKSVFVEA
-646 GQASG
+646 SG
-651 TPKDMLDELGNNFLT
+651 VPVSLPTDIFDDLDNTVRETEAFKQLSEELKWNT
-666 AEAGQIMQEQI
+666 E
-677 DFSKEAIAELE
+677 SIAELTNATYS
-688 LDTIDVKQKVVSI
+688 LSTDVLRYSANAQAGITQLQQLRVSDNEAWAQDIKRVYASI
-701 DRDVEAV
+701 DENA
-708 NEAVMMNTKFTTE
+708 
-721 VHFSLKEEVADR
+721 
-733 KAEIFRIEQV
+733 AE
-743 QVTDREAAAR
+743 
-753 WQEQITAKVDY
+753 
-764 NASEI
+764 
-769 LNIKDAQSSYEK
+769 
-781 ATAQQISQVKAD
+781 
-793 VDGVKSRVTTVETA
+793 
-807 TADLKQSQAKFEQ
+807 
-820 STTAEFGEMRGYIT
+820 
-834 HFETSLSNVELA
+834 
-846 VSEAIMQTTAQ
+846 
-857 VNQHSSELLQ
+857 
-867 SKADVKRIANATATN
+867 VKRA
-882 EKATAEL
+882 
-889 AESVKAHYEDSQAEF
+889 
-904 VDVRKSI
+904 
-911 AEKDKAHSER
+911 
-921 TEQVRA
+921 
-927 ELGKNINANKEE
+927 
-939 IDKTNKELSDI
+939 
-950 SAAVTT
+950 
-956 NTKAIAETDKTLT
+956 
-969 ELEQVS
+969 
-975 SSRFDSNEATIANI
+975 
-989 QNTQANA
+989 QN
-996 ESSQAETT
+996 S
-1004 LQLAAQQ
+1004 
-1011 NEQGSELLRAKAS
+1011 
-1024 IRETNKIIVDNDKAY
+1024 IVDLNKAF
-1039 AQKFTQIDAQL
+1039 AED
-1050 GENGA
+1050 
-1055 RFTRVEEALA
+1055 RTRV
-1065 DTQQSVAKSIERL
+1065 Q
-1078 DARFDEQEGMIEE
+1078 ARFDEQEGMIEE
-1091 KMQATFKQTGDGVV
+1091 KMQATFEQSGDGVV
-1105 THSINITIVHNN
+1105 THSINITIKHNG
-1117 VKYNAAGQVI
+1117 VSYNAAGQVI
-1127 SAQVKNGKLESF
+1127 SAQVKNGKLESY

-1154 GKMELFMAAKNG
+1154 GKMELFMYAKNG
-1166 QLFIRDLFIED
+1166 QFFIKEAFLDKANVREMVLSEAIKSKNYELGKAGFIID
-1177 GSITN
+1177 ANT
-1182 AKIGN
+1182 GN
-1187 VIQSNNYLNGRPS
+1187 
-1200 WIINKNGFAEFQNIK
+1200 AEFNNAIF
-1215 ARGEIEA
+1215 RGMIDGA
-1222 TSGRLKNVVI
+1222 GGNFNGTVKV
-1232 EESCD
+1232 
-1237 ILGKLK
+1237 GKLI
-1243 VENLEGNIVTV
+1243 GNIVSIS
-1254 TQDVYHNLSFSHSNI
+1254 DEIYINDKWKGDGI
-1269 VELFKVKRR
+1269 KELFKFKQRD
-1278 TQKCFIWVQGALTPY
+1278 TPCYLWVSGSLHQEDYIPDWFGTKTPNRALMGYMAPY
-1293 EVIPGGSSRVENRS
+1293 MGGGRGVAE
-1307 AFAYRAP
+1307 
-1314 GYDSN
+1314 
-1319 GGEAD
+1319 
-1324 IYIDGVIQPR
+1324 IYVDGVL
-1334 PNIYNMRGTSVSDTY
+1334 NAKTVSVWSGNPSNTRKDEY
-1349 AVNEFVL
+1349 VCNEFVVKIP
-1356 ELSPGEGVAS
+1356 SGKGISS

-1372 RLNSETTRFIMRAR
+1372 YAGGAHGGEWTEFILRGRVFA
-1386 IIVFPDNQDVIFN
+1386 FPDSSEEFLIN

>member
-403 VVKLELPSLGIS
+403 VIKLELPSLGIS

-499 VNILQNDKVI
+499 VNILQNGKVI

-603 ITKTNKVGQGQFWTK
+603 ITKTNKVGQGNFWTQE
-618 DNLKAGTDYWFYVRT
+618 NLKAGHTYYFYIRT
-633 VNSYGKSQFVEAV
+633 INSYGKSVFVEASGVPVSLPTDIFDDLDNTIRETEAFKQLSEELKWNTESIAVLTNATYSLSTDVLQRSANAQAGITQLQQLRVSDNEAWAQEINEIYSAV
-646 GQASG
+646 GENKSAIKETQTSITELNKAFG
-651 TPKDMLDELGNNFLT
+651 QTTTEIRTELKTTNDATNKRIDDTNQKLGNTDKEVGRIRADVATN
-666 AEAGQIMQEQI
+666 
-677 DFSKEAIAELE
+677 KEAISE
-688 LDTIDVKQKVVSI
+688 T
-701 DRDVEAV
+701 
-708 NEAVMMNTKFTTE
+708 N
-721 VHFSLKEEVADR
+721 
-733 KAEIFRIEQV
+733 KAMAKSEEQV
-743 QVTDREAAAR
+743 Q
-753 WQEQITAKVDY
+753 
-764 NASEI
+764 
-769 LNIKDAQSSYEK
+769 AQFGK
-781 ATAQQISQVKAD
+781 QQGMI
-793 VDGVKSRVTTVETA
+793 
-807 TADLKQSQAKFEQ
+807 
-820 STTAEFGEMRGYIT
+820 
-834 HFETSLSNVELA
+834 
-846 VSEAIMQTTAQ
+846 
-857 VNQHSSELLQ
+857 NQ
-867 SKADVKRIANATATN
+867 KM
-882 EKATAEL
+882 
-889 AESVKAHYEDSQAEF
+889 QAEF
-904 VDVRKSI
+904 S
-911 AEKDKAHSER
+911 
-921 TEQVRA
+921 
-927 ELGKNINANKEE
+927 
-939 IDKTNKELSDI
+939 
-950 SAAVTT
+950 
-956 NTKAIAETDKTLT
+956 
-969 ELEQVS
+969 
-975 SSRFDSNEATIANI
+975 
-989 QNTQANA
+989 
-996 ESSQAETT
+996 
-1004 LQLAAQQ
+1004 
-1011 NEQGSELLRAKAS
+1011 
-1024 IRETNKIIVDNDKAY
+1024 
-1039 AQKFTQIDAQL
+1039 
-1050 GENGA
+1050 
-1055 RFTRVEEALA
+1055 
-1065 DTQQSVAKSIERL
+1065 
-1078 DARFDEQEGMIEE
+1078 
-1091 KMQATFKQTGDGVV
+1091 QTGDGVV

-1215 ARGEIEA
+1215 ARGDIEA
-1222 TSGRLKNVVI
+1222 VSGRLKNVVI

-1278 TQKCFIWVQGALTPY
+1278 TQKCFIWVQGALNPY
-1293 EVIPGGSSRVENRS
+1293 ERIPNNGVKPENRS

-1314 GYDSN
+1314 FYRN
-1319 GGEAD
+1319 GAGAAD

-1334 PNIYNMRGTSVSDTY
+1334 PSIYNMEDTATSDFY

-1372 RLNSETTRFIMRAR
+1372 QGGSETTRFIMRAR

>member
-222 DIDWNAFKVAAD
+222 DIDWDAFKSAAD

-403 VVKLELPSLGIS
+403 VIKLELPSLGIS

-467 PINLAFVPLSVT
+467 PINLAFVPLAVT

-499 VNILQNDKVI
+499 VNILQNGKVI

-551 IQAPPAPIGVEIT
+551 IQAPPAPISVEIT

-594 LANLSENEV
+594 LTSLSENEV
-603 ITKTNKVGQGQFWTK
+603 ITKTNKVGQGNFWTQE
-618 DNLKAGTDYWFYVRT
+618 NLKAGHTYYFYIRT
-633 VNSYGKSQFVEAV
+633 INSYGKSVFVEASGVPVSLPTDIFDDLDNTVRETEAFKQLSEELKWNTESIAVLTNATYSLSTDVLQRSANAQAGITQLQQLRVSDNEARAQEIKEIYSAV
-646 GQASG
+646 GENKSAIKETQTSI
-651 TPKDMLDELGNNFLT
+651 TKLDEAIGQRFT
-666 AEAGQIMQEQI
+666 AIRTDMDNAQADIISNSQ
-677 DFSKEAIAELE
+677 AISNTNKAFAENK
-688 LDTIDVKQKVVSI
+688 T
-701 DRDVEAV
+701 
-708 NEAVMMNTKFTTE
+708 
-721 VHFSLKEEVADR
+721 
-733 KAEIFRIEQV
+733 QV
-743 QVTDREAAAR
+743 Q
-753 WQEQITAKVDY
+753 AK
-764 NASEI
+764 
-769 LNIKDAQSSYEK
+769 
-781 ATAQQISQVKAD
+781 
-793 VDGVKSRVTTVETA
+793 
-807 TADLKQSQAKFEQ
+807 
-820 STTAEFGEMRGYIT
+820 
-834 HFETSLSNVELA
+834 
-846 VSEAIMQTTAQ
+846 
-857 VNQHSSELLQ
+857 
-867 SKADVKRIANATATN
+867 
-882 EKATAEL
+882 
-889 AESVKAHYEDSQAEF
+889 
-904 VDVRKSI
+904 
-911 AEKDKAHSER
+911 
-921 TEQVRA
+921 
-927 ELGKNINANKEE
+927 
-939 IDKTNKELSDI
+939 
-950 SAAVTT
+950 
-956 NTKAIAETDKTLT
+956 
-969 ELEQVS
+969 
-975 SSRFDSNEATIANI
+975 
-989 QNTQANA
+989 
-996 ESSQAETT
+996 
-1004 LQLAAQQ
+1004 
-1011 NEQGSELLRAKAS
+1011 
-1024 IRETNKIIVDNDKAY
+1024 
-1039 AQKFTQIDAQL
+1039 
-1050 GENGA
+1050 
-1055 RFTRVEEALA
+1055 
-1065 DTQQSVAKSIERL
+1065 
-1078 DARFDEQEGMIEE
+1078 FDEQEGMIQE
-1091 KMQATFKQTGDGVV
+1091 KMQATFEQSGDGVV
-1105 THSINITIVHNN
+1105 THSINITIKHNG
-1117 VKYNAAGQVI
+1117 VSYNAAGQVI
-1127 SAQVKNGKLESF
+1127 SAQVKNGKLESY

-1154 GKMELFMAAKNG
+1154 GKMELFMYAKNG
-1166 QLFIRDLFIED
+1166 QFFIRDLFIED

-1187 VIQSNNYLNGRPS
+1187 VIQSNNYVAGKS
-1200 WIINKNGFAEFQNIK
+1200 GWIINKNGFAELQNIK

-1254 TQDVYHNLSFSHSNI
+1254 TQDVYHNLSFSHNNI

-1278 TQKCFIWVQGALTPY
+1278 TQKCFIWVQGALNPY
-1293 EVIPGGSSRVENRS
+1293 ERIPNNGVKPENRS

-1314 GYDSN
+1314 FYRN
-1319 GGEAD
+1319 GAGAAD

-1334 PNIYNMRGTSVSDTY
+1334 PSIYNMEDTSTSDFY

-1372 RLNSETTRFIMRAR
+1372 QGGSETTRFIMRAR

>member
-132 EFHNGRTEADPYLLK
+132 EFHNSRTEADPYLLK

-188 KEIYDPRTEKT
+188 KEIYDPRNEKT
-199 AWSNNGALVILDYYR
+199 VWSNNGALIILDYYR

-222 DIDWNAFKVAAD
+222 DIDWDAFKSAAD

-467 PINLAFVPLSVT
+467 PINLAFVPLAVT

-499 VNILQNDKVI
+499 VNILQNGKVI

-543 APAISDFA
+543 ASAISDFA
-551 IQAPPAPIGVEIT
+551 IQAPPSPIGVEIT
-564 PGMFSLTASPRQGDS
+564 PGMFSLTASPKQGDS

-594 LANLSENEV
+594 LANFSENEV
-603 ITKTNKVGQGQFWTK
+603 ITKTNKVGQGNFWTQE
-618 DNLKAGTDYWFYVRT
+618 NLKAGHTYYFYIRT
-633 VNSYGKSQFVEAV
+633 INSYGKSAFVEA
-646 GQASG
+646 SG
-651 TPKDMLDELGNNFLT
+651 IPVSLPDDIFDDLDNTVRETDAF
-666 AEAGQIMQEQI
+666 
-677 DFSKEAIAELE
+677 KE
-688 LDTIDVKQKVVSI
+688 LDKKLNWNSESVLILS
-701 DRDVEAV
+701 
-708 NEAVMMNTKFTTE
+708 
-721 VHFSLKEEVADR
+721 
-733 KAEIFRIEQV
+733 
-743 QVTDREAAAR
+743 
-753 WQEQITAKVDY
+753 
-764 NASEI
+764 NASHRNFRQ
-769 LNIKDAQSSYEK
+769 LLIKHAE
-781 ATAQQISQVKAD
+781 
-793 VDGVKSRVTTVETA
+793 
-807 TADLKQSQAKFEQ
+807 SQA
-820 STTAEFGEMRGYIT
+820 GI
-834 HFETSLSNVELA
+834 
-846 VSEAIMQTTAQ
+846 
-857 VNQHSSELLQ
+857 SELWQ
-867 SKADVKRIANATATN
+867 ANATQEEAWAQ
-882 EKATAEL
+882 E
-889 AESVKAHYEDSQAEF
+889 VKEIYSAVGDNTSAIKETQT
-904 VDVRKSI
+904 SI
-911 AEKDKAHSER
+911 TKLDEAFGQRFTEIRTEMDKAKADIISNS
-921 TEQVRA
+921 TA
-927 ELGKNINANKEE
+927 ISN
-939 IDKTNKELSDI
+939 TNK
-950 SAAVTT
+950 AF
-956 NTKAIAETDKTLT
+956 AENKT
-969 ELEQVS
+969 QV
-975 SSRFDSNEATIANI
+975 
-989 QNTQANA
+989 QA
-996 ESSQAETT
+996 
-1004 LQLAAQQ
+1004 
-1011 NEQGSELLRAKAS
+1011 K
-1024 IRETNKIIVDNDKAY
+1024 
-1039 AQKFTQIDAQL
+1039 
-1050 GENGA
+1050 
-1055 RFTRVEEALA
+1055 
-1065 DTQQSVAKSIERL
+1065 
-1078 DARFDEQEGMIEE
+1078 FDEQEGMIQE
-1091 KMQATFKQTGDGVV
+1091 KMQATFEQSGDGVV
-1105 THSINITIVHNN
+1105 THSINITIVHNGT
-1117 VKYNAAGQVI
+1117 KYNAAGQVI
-1127 SAQVKNGKLESF
+1127 SAQVKNGKLESI
-1139 IGYNANNFAWYNPVN
+1139 IGYNANNFAWYNPSN
-1154 GKMELFMAAKNG
+1154 GKMELFMYVKNG
-1166 QLFIRDLFIED
+1166 QMFMREAFINEAWLNSVVVTEYIKSGDYVPGKDGFLIDGKTSNIEMNKGTFRGELD
-1177 GSITN
+1177 IGTNKTGAHTVITN
-1182 AKIGN
+1182 ERIAVYGA
-1187 VIQSNNYLNGRPS
+1187 Q
-1200 WIINKNGFAEFQNIK
+1200 
-1215 ARGEIEA
+1215 GEIRIEIGKIE
-1222 TSGRLKNVVI
+1222 GR
-1232 EESCD
+1232 
-1237 ILGKLK
+1237 
-1243 VENLEGNIVTV
+1243 
-1254 TQDVYHNLSFSHSNI
+1254 
-1269 VELFKVKRR
+1269 
-1278 TQKCFIWVQGALTPY
+1278 
-1293 EVIPGGSSRVENRS
+1293 
-1307 AFAYRAP
+1307 
-1314 GYDSN
+1314 
-1319 GGEAD
+1319 
-1324 IYIDGVIQPR
+1324 
-1334 PNIYNMRGTSVSDTY
+1334 
-1349 AVNEFVL
+1349 
-1356 ELSPGEGVAS
+1356 
-1366 IGIKIP
+1366 
-1372 RLNSETTRFIMRAR
+1372 
-1386 IIVFPDNQDVIFN
+1386 

>member
-1 MGKTVTS
+1 
-8 VVSAGLMIAGVIATG
+8 
-23 GLGTALIVAGIAVQA
+23 
-38 ASAFIFKDKVPGS
+38 
-51 GYRDQSERKQMLRSA
+51 
-66 SAPETVV
+66 
-73 VGKTM
+73 
-78 MSGLL
+78 
-83 FFAEEEEGEQDENE
+83 
-97 ELYMALAIA
+97 
-106 SHPIHKLGQIYF
+106 
-118 NDDKIEDLGDNAQY
+118 
-132 EFHNGRTEADPYLLK
+132 
-147 HAPSWKE
+147 
-154 DMIGRGLAWLRLTL
+154 MIGRGLAWLRLTL

-222 DIDWNAFKVAAD
+222 DIDWDAFKSAAD

-336 KTDFEPVVIEEWI
+336 KTDFEPIVIEEWI

-403 VVKLELPSLGIS
+403 VIKLELPSLGIS

-499 VNILQNDKVI
+499 VNILQNGKVI

-564 PGMFSLTASPRQGDS
+564 PGMFSLTAYPKQGDS

-594 LANLSENEV
+594 LTNLSENEV
-603 ITKTNKVGQGQFWTK
+603 ITKTNKIGQGNFWTQE
-618 DNLKAGTDYWFYVRT
+618 NLKAGHTYYFYIRT
-633 VNSYGKSQFVEAV
+633 INSYGKSVFVEASGVPVSLPTDIFDDLDNTVRETEVFKQLSEELKWNTESIAVLTNATYSLSTDVLQRSANAQAGITQLQQLRVSDNEAWAQEIKEIYSAV
-646 GQASG
+646 GENKSAIKETQTSITELNKAFG
-651 TPKDMLDELGNNFLT
+651 QTTTEIRTELKTTNDATNKRIDDTNQKLGNTDKEVGRIRADVATN
-666 AEAGQIMQEQI
+666 
-677 DFSKEAIAELE
+677 KEAISE
-688 LDTIDVKQKVVSI
+688 T
-701 DRDVEAV
+701 
-708 NEAVMMNTKFTTE
+708 N
-721 VHFSLKEEVADR
+721 
-733 KAEIFRIEQV
+733 KAMAKSEEQV
-743 QVTDREAAAR
+743 Q
-753 WQEQITAKVDY
+753 
-764 NASEI
+764 
-769 LNIKDAQSSYEK
+769 AQFGK
-781 ATAQQISQVKAD
+781 QQGMI
-793 VDGVKSRVTTVETA
+793 
-807 TADLKQSQAKFEQ
+807 
-820 STTAEFGEMRGYIT
+820 
-834 HFETSLSNVELA
+834 
-846 VSEAIMQTTAQ
+846 
-857 VNQHSSELLQ
+857 NQ
-867 SKADVKRIANATATN
+867 KM
-882 EKATAEL
+882 
-889 AESVKAHYEDSQAEF
+889 QAEF
-904 VDVRKSI
+904 S
-911 AEKDKAHSER
+911 
-921 TEQVRA
+921 
-927 ELGKNINANKEE
+927 
-939 IDKTNKELSDI
+939 
-950 SAAVTT
+950 
-956 NTKAIAETDKTLT
+956 
-969 ELEQVS
+969 
-975 SSRFDSNEATIANI
+975 
-989 QNTQANA
+989 
-996 ESSQAETT
+996 
-1004 LQLAAQQ
+1004 
-1011 NEQGSELLRAKAS
+1011 
-1024 IRETNKIIVDNDKAY
+1024 
-1039 AQKFTQIDAQL
+1039 
-1050 GENGA
+1050 
-1055 RFTRVEEALA
+1055 
-1065 DTQQSVAKSIERL
+1065 
-1078 DARFDEQEGMIEE
+1078 
-1091 KMQATFKQTGDGVV
+1091 QTGDGVV

-1154 GKMELFMAAKNG
+1154 GKMELFMAVKNG
-1166 QLFIRDLFIED
+1166 QLFVKEAFLDKASIREMVLSESIRSDNYVPGKSGFIIDVKNNKLEMY
-1177 GSITN
+1177 GGNGGTTLTN
-1182 AKIGN
+1182 
-1187 VIQSNNYLNGRPS
+1187 
-1200 WIINKNGFAEFQNIK
+1200 QNLYVK
-1215 ARGEIEA
+1215 DETGY
-1222 TSGRLKNVVI
+1222 NVVI
-1232 EESCD
+1232 IGD
-1237 ILGKLK
+1237 I
-1243 VENLEGNIVTV
+1243 T
-1254 TQDVYHNLSFSHSNI
+1254 
-1269 VELFKVKRR
+1269 
-1278 TQKCFIWVQGALTPY
+1278 
-1293 EVIPGGSSRVENRS
+1293 
-1307 AFAYRAP
+1307 
-1314 GYDSN
+1314 
-1319 GGEAD
+1319 
-1324 IYIDGVIQPR
+1324 
-1334 PNIYNMRGTSVSDTY
+1334 
-1349 AVNEFVL
+1349 NE
-1356 ELSPGEGVAS
+1356 
-1366 IGIKIP
+1366 
-1372 RLNSETTRFIMRAR
+1372 R
-1386 IIVFPDNQDVIFN
+1386 

>member
-118 NDDKIEDLGDNAQY
+118 NDDKIDDLGDNAQY

-403 VVKLELPSLGIS
+403 VIKLELPSLGIS

-499 VNILQNDKVI
+499 VNILQNGKVI

-551 IQAPPAPIGVEIT
+551 IQAPPAPISVEIT

-603 ITKTNKVGQGQFWTK
+603 ITKTNKVGQGNFWTQE
-618 DNLKAGTDYWFYVRT
+618 NLKAGHTYYFYIRT
-633 VNSYGKSQFVEAV
+633 INSYGKSVFVEASGVPVSLPTDIFDDLDNTVRETEAFKQLSEELKWNTESIAVLTNATYSLSTDVLQRSANAQAGITQLQQLRVSDNEAWAQEINEIYSAV
-646 GQASG
+646 GENKSAIKETQTSITELNKAFG
-651 TPKDMLDELGNNFLT
+651 QTTTEIRTELKTTNDATNKRIDDTNQKLGNTDKEVGRIRADVATN
-666 AEAGQIMQEQI
+666 
-677 DFSKEAIAELE
+677 KEAISE
-688 LDTIDVKQKVVSI
+688 T
-701 DRDVEAV
+701 
-708 NEAVMMNTKFTTE
+708 N
-721 VHFSLKEEVADR
+721 
-733 KAEIFRIEQV
+733 KAMAKSEEQV
-743 QVTDREAAAR
+743 Q
-753 WQEQITAKVDY
+753 
-764 NASEI
+764 
-769 LNIKDAQSSYEK
+769 AQFGK
-781 ATAQQISQVKAD
+781 QQGMI
-793 VDGVKSRVTTVETA
+793 
-807 TADLKQSQAKFEQ
+807 
-820 STTAEFGEMRGYIT
+820 
-834 HFETSLSNVELA
+834 
-846 VSEAIMQTTAQ
+846 
-857 VNQHSSELLQ
+857 NQ
-867 SKADVKRIANATATN
+867 KM
-882 EKATAEL
+882 
-889 AESVKAHYEDSQAEF
+889 QAEF
-904 VDVRKSI
+904 S
-911 AEKDKAHSER
+911 
-921 TEQVRA
+921 
-927 ELGKNINANKEE
+927 
-939 IDKTNKELSDI
+939 
-950 SAAVTT
+950 
-956 NTKAIAETDKTLT
+956 
-969 ELEQVS
+969 
-975 SSRFDSNEATIANI
+975 
-989 QNTQANA
+989 
-996 ESSQAETT
+996 
-1004 LQLAAQQ
+1004 
-1011 NEQGSELLRAKAS
+1011 
-1024 IRETNKIIVDNDKAY
+1024 
-1039 AQKFTQIDAQL
+1039 
-1050 GENGA
+1050 
-1055 RFTRVEEALA
+1055 
-1065 DTQQSVAKSIERL
+1065 
-1078 DARFDEQEGMIEE
+1078 
-1091 KMQATFKQTGDGVV
+1091 QTGDGVV

-1154 GKMELFMAAKNG
+1154 GKMELFMYAKNG
-1166 QLFIRDLFIED
+1166 QFFIREAFLDKANVREMVLSEAIKSKNYELGKAGFIIDANTGNAEFNNATFRGTIDGADGNFKGTVYAERLIGDVSTSYVIKGSESEGTYGSYQTQVTSSKVIYAGGMPYDVMITIPLVIVMGEATDLSSVMVSIVVD
-1177 GSITN
+1177 GEKKYLDVANTAEQRTPAYNFTYSHSFSQYSFTIP
-1182 AKIGN
+1182 AGRKN
-1187 VIQSNNYLNGRPS
+1187 VEI
-1200 WIINKNGFAEFQNIK
+1200 IING
-1215 ARGEIEA
+1215 
-1222 TSGRLKNVVI
+1222 
-1232 EESCD
+1232 
-1237 ILGKLK
+1237 
-1243 VENLEGNIVTV
+1243 
-1254 TQDVYHNLSFSHSNI
+1254 
-1269 VELFKVKRR
+1269 
-1278 TQKCFIWVQGALTPY
+1278 
-1293 EVIPGGSSRVENRS
+1293 
-1307 AFAYRAP
+1307 
-1314 GYDSN
+1314 
-1319 GGEAD
+1319 
-1324 IYIDGVIQPR
+1324 
-1334 PNIYNMRGTSVSDTY
+1334 
-1349 AVNEFVL
+1349 
-1356 ELSPGEGVAS
+1356 
-1366 IGIKIP
+1366 
-1372 RLNSETTRFIMRAR
+1372 ETTGKGHVYVKLFDCLVTASKSNSSSFR
-1386 IIVFPDNQDVIFN
+1386 NS

>member
-154 DMIGRGLAWLRLTL
+154 DMIGRGLSWLRLTL

-222 DIDWNAFKVAAD
+222 DIDWNAFKSAAD

-403 VVKLELPSLGIS
+403 VIKLELPSLGIS

-456 FTKLPTGGVPA
+456 FTKLPTGGVPT

-499 VNILQNDKVI
+499 VNILQNGKVI

-564 PGMFSLTASPRQGDS
+564 PGMFSLTAYPKQGDS

-603 ITKTNKVGQGQFWTK
+603 ITKTNKVGQGNFWTQE
-618 DNLKAGTDYWFYVRT
+618 NLKAGHTYYFYIRT
-633 VNSYGKSQFVEAV
+633 INSYGKSVFVEA
-646 GQASG
+646 SG
-651 TPKDMLDELGNNFLT
+651 VPVSLPTDIFDDLDNTVRETEAFKQLSEELNWNT
-666 AEAGQIMQEQI
+666 E
-677 DFSKEAIAELE
+677 SIAELVNATYE
-688 LDTIDVKQKVVSI
+688 LSTDLLFRDGNAQAGIKDLRKVFANQQ
-701 DRDVEAV
+701 EAWAQ
-708 NEAVMMNTKFTTE
+708 EIKEIYSAVGENK
-721 VHFSLKEEVADR
+721 SA
-733 KAEIFRIEQV
+733 I
-743 QVTDREAAAR
+743 REA
-753 WQEQITAKVDY
+753 QTSITKLDEAIGQRFT
-764 NASEI
+764 EI
-769 LNIKDAQSSYEK
+769 RTEMDKAQ
-781 ATAQQISQVKAD
+781 AD
-793 VDGVKSRVTTVETA
+793 IMSN
-807 TADLKQSQAKFEQ
+807 SQA
-820 STTAEFGEMRGYIT
+820 I
-834 HFETSLSNVELA
+834 SN
-846 VSEAIMQTTAQ
+846 
-857 VNQHSSELLQ
+857 
-867 SKADVKRIANATATN
+867 
-882 EKATAEL
+882 
-889 AESVKAHYEDSQAEF
+889 
-904 VDVRKSI
+904 
-911 AEKDKAHSER
+911 
-921 TEQVRA
+921 
-927 ELGKNINANKEE
+927 
-939 IDKTNKELSDI
+939 TNK
-950 SAAVTT
+950 AF
-956 NTKAIAETDKTLT
+956 AEDRTRV
-969 ELEQVS
+969 Q
-975 SSRFDSNEATIANI
+975 
-989 QNTQANA
+989 
-996 ESSQAETT
+996 
-1004 LQLAAQQ
+1004 
-1011 NEQGSELLRAKAS
+1011 
-1024 IRETNKIIVDNDKAY
+1024 
-1039 AQKFTQIDAQL
+1039 
-1050 GENGA
+1050 A
-1055 RFTRVEEALA
+1055 RFN
-1065 DTQQSVAKSIERL
+1065 
-1078 DARFDEQEGMIEE
+1078 EQEGMIQE
-1091 KMQATFKQTGDGVV
+1091 KMQATFEQSGDGVV
-1105 THSINITIVHNN
+1105 THSINITIKHDGVS
-1117 VKYNAAGQVI
+1117 YNAAGQVI

-1139 IGYNANNFAWYNPVN
+1139 FGYNANNFAWYNPVN
-1154 GKMELFMAAKNG
+1154 GKMELFMYAKNG

-1254 TQDVYHNLSFSHSNI
+1254 TQDVYHNLSFSHNNI

-1278 TQKCFIWVQGALTPY
+1278 TQKCFIWVQGALNPY
-1293 EVIPGGSSRVENRS
+1293 ERIPNNGVKPENRS

-1314 GYDSN
+1314 FYRN
-1319 GGEAD
+1319 GAGAAD

-1334 PNIYNMRGTSVSDTY
+1334 PSIYNMEDTSTSDFY

-1372 RLNSETTRFIMRAR
+1372 QGGSETTRFIMRAR

>member
-499 VNILQNDKVI
+499 VNILQNGKVI

-564 PGMFSLTASPRQGDS
+564 PGMFSLTASPKQGDS

-594 LANLSENEV
+594 LASLSENEV
-603 ITKTNKVGQGQFWTK
+603 ITKTNKVGQGNFWTQE
-618 DNLKAGTDYWFYVRT
+618 NLKAGHTYYFYIRT
-633 VNSYGKSQFVEAV
+633 INSYGKSVFVEA
-646 GQASG
+646 SG
-651 TPKDMLDELGNNFLT
+651 VPVSLPTDIFDDLDNTVRETEAFKQLSEELKWNT
-666 AEAGQIMQEQI
+666 E
-677 DFSKEAIAELE
+677 SIAELTNATYS
-688 LDTIDVKQKVVSI
+688 LSTDVLQRSANAQAGITQLQQLRVS
-701 DRDVEAV
+701 D
-708 NEAVMMNTKFTTE
+708 NEAW
-721 VHFSLKEEVADR
+721 AQD
-733 KAEIFRIEQV
+733 
-743 QVTDREAAAR
+743 
-753 WQEQITAKVDY
+753 
-764 NASEI
+764 
-769 LNIKDAQSSYEK
+769 IK
-781 ATAQQISQVKAD
+781 
-793 VDGVKSRVTTVETA
+793 RV
-807 TADLKQSQAKFEQ
+807 
-820 STTAEFGEMRGYIT
+820 Y
-834 HFETSLSNVELA
+834 
-846 VSEAIMQTTAQ
+846 
-857 VNQHSSELLQ
+857 
-867 SKADVKRIANATATN
+867 
-882 EKATAEL
+882 
-889 AESVKAHYEDSQAEF
+889 
-904 VDVRKSI
+904 
-911 AEKDKAHSER
+911 
-921 TEQVRA
+921 
-927 ELGKNINANKEE
+927 
-939 IDKTNKELSDI
+939 
-950 SAAVTT
+950 
-956 NTKAIAETDKTLT
+956 
-969 ELEQVS
+969 
-975 SSRFDSNEATIANI
+975 
-989 QNTQANA
+989 
-996 ESSQAETT
+996 
-1004 LQLAAQQ
+1004 
-1011 NEQGSELLRAKAS
+1011 AS
-1024 IRETNKIIVDNDKAY
+1024 IEDNDKALR
-1039 AQKFTQIDAQL
+1039 AEIKETQTSITELNKAFGQTTTEIRTELKTTNDATNKRIDDTNQKL
-1050 GENGA
+1050 GNTDKEVGRIRADVATNK
-1055 RFTRVEEALA
+1055 EAISETNKA
-1065 DTQQSVAKSIERL
+1065 MAKSE
-1078 DARFDEQEGMIEE
+1078 EQVQAQFGKQQGMINQ
-1091 KMQATFKQTGDGVV
+1091 KMQAEFSQTGDGVV

-1154 GKMELFMAAKNG
+1154 GKMELFMYVKNG
-1166 QLFIRDLFIED
+1166 QMFMREAFINEAWLNSVVVTEYIKSGDYAPGKSGFLIDGKTSNIEMNKGIFRGELD
-1177 GSITN
+1177 IGTNKTGAHTVITN
-1182 AKIGN
+1182 ERIAVYGDK
-1187 VIQSNNYLNGRPS
+1187 
-1200 WIINKNGFAEFQNIK
+1200 
-1215 ARGEIEA
+1215 GEIRVEI
-1222 TSGRLKNVVI
+1222 GR
-1232 EESCD
+1232 
-1237 ILGKLK
+1237 ILG
-1243 VENLEGNIVTV
+1243 
-1254 TQDVYHNLSFSHSNI
+1254 
-1269 VELFKVKRR
+1269 R
-1278 TQKCFIWVQGALTPY
+1278 
-1293 EVIPGGSSRVENRS
+1293 
-1307 AFAYRAP
+1307 
-1314 GYDSN
+1314 
-1319 GGEAD
+1319 
-1324 IYIDGVIQPR
+1324 
-1334 PNIYNMRGTSVSDTY
+1334 
-1349 AVNEFVL
+1349 
-1356 ELSPGEGVAS
+1356 
-1366 IGIKIP
+1366 
-1372 RLNSETTRFIMRAR
+1372 
-1386 IIVFPDNQDVIFN
+1386 